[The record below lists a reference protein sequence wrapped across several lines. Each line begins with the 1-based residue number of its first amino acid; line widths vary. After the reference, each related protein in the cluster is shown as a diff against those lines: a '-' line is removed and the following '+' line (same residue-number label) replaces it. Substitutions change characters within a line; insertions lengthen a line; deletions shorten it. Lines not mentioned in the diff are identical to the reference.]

1 MKKYTKKEVNKVL
14 ENIKEVME
22 GEGDVVI
29 VTDRM
34 QVIKG
39 NPMGVMANILKV
51 IGTIRDTDVLG
62 KIVVSAAVDALK
74 NEEIELTDEEKEDS
88 VGDLLEML
96 LDAVKNK

>member
-29 VTDRM
+29 VTDRL
-34 QVIKG
+34 QVVKG

-62 KIVVSAAVDALK
+62 KIVVSAAVNALK
-74 NEEIELTDEEKEDS
+74 DEEIELTDEEKEDS

>member
-1 MKKYTKKEVNKVL
+1 MKKYTKKDINKVL

-29 VTDRM
+29 VTDSM

-39 NPMGVMANILKV
+39 NPMGVMANVLKV

-62 KIVVSAAVDALK
+62 KIVVSAAVNALK
-74 NEEIELTDEEKEDS
+74 DEEIELTDKEKEDS
-88 VGDLLEML
+88 VEELLEML

>member
-1 MKKYTKKEVNKVL
+1 MKKYTKKEVNKTL
-14 ENIKEVME
+14 ETIKEIME
-22 GEGDVVI
+22 GEGDLVI

-62 KIVVSAAVDALK
+62 KIVVSAAVAALK
-74 NEEIELTDEEKEDS
+74 DKEIELTDDEKEDS
-88 VGDLLEML
+88 VGELLEML

>member
-1 MKKYTKKEVNKVL
+1 MKKYTKKEVNKTL

-22 GEGDVVI
+22 GEGDLVI
-29 VTDRM
+29 VTDNL

-51 IGTIRDTDVLG
+51 IGTIRDTDVIG

-74 NEEIELTDEEKEDS
+74 NEEIELTDEEKEES

-96 LDAVKNK
+96 VDSIKNL

>member
-29 VTDRM
+29 VTDKM

-39 NPMGVMANILKV
+39 NPMGVMAGILRV

-62 KIVVSAAVDALK
+62 KIVVSAAVSALK
-74 NEEIELTDEEKEDS
+74 DEEIELTEEEKEES

-96 LDAVKNK
+96 VDSIKNL

>member
-1 MKKYTKKEVNKVL
+1 MKKYTKKEVNKTL
-14 ENIKEVME
+14 ETIKEIME
-22 GEGDVVI
+22 GEGDLVI
-29 VTDRM
+29 VTDNL

-39 NPMGVMANILKV
+39 NPMGVMANVLKV

-74 NEEIELTDEEKEDS
+74 NQEIELTDEEKEDS
-88 VGDLLEML
+88 IGDLLEML

>member
-39 NPMGVMANILKV
+39 NPMGVMAGILRV

-74 NEEIELTDEEKEDS
+74 NEEIELTDEEKEES

-96 LDAVKNK
+96 VDSIKNL

>member
-39 NPMGVMANILKV
+39 NPMGVMAGILRV

-62 KIVVSAAVDALK
+62 KIVVSAAVNALK
-74 NEEIELTDEEKEDS
+74 DEEIELTEEEKEES

-96 LDAVKNK
+96 VDSIKNL

>member
-1 MKKYTKKEVNKVL
+1 MKKYTKKEVNKTL
-14 ENIKEVME
+14 ETIKEVME
-22 GEGDVVI
+22 GEGDLVI
-29 VTDRM
+29 VTDNL

-39 NPMGVMANILKV
+39 NPMGVMANVLKV

>member
-29 VTDRM
+29 VTDKL
-34 QVIKG
+34 QVVKG

-51 IGTIRDTDVLG
+51 IGTIRDTDVLA
-62 KIVVSAAVDALK
+62 KIVVSAAVNALK

-96 LDAVKNK
+96 LDAIKNK